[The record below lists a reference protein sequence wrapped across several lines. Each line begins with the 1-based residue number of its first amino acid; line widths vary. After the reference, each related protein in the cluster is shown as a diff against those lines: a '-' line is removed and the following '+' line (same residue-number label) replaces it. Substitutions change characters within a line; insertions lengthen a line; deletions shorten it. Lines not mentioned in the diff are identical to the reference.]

1 MTRPRLSVV
10 TIPTPQA
17 DRWPRLS
24 VAVPRLAALIKVE
37 AGRLGALEHNPT
49 PHTVEKALI
58 ALGEI
63 RELSNRLEKELRE

>member
-1 MTRPRLSVV
+1 MKPRLSVV

-37 AGRLGALEHNPT
+37 AGRLGALERNPT
-49 PHTVEKALI
+49 PASVEVALR
-58 ALGEI
+58 ALSEI
-63 RELSNRLEKELRE
+63 EGLCARLKRELSQ